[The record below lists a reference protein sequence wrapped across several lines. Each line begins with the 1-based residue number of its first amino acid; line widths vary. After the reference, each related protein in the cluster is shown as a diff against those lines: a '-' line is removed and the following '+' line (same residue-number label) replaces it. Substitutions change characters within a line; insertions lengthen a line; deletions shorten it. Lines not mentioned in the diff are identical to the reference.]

1 MDFLPFA
8 RPSLDADDFA
18 AITRVLASGWLA
30 SGPEVEAFEA
40 ELSAALCTAQFT
52 AGPTVR
58 AFSSATATLEVALRV
73 AGVGPG
79 DEVIVP
85 AMSFAATANVVVRV
99 GARPVFVDVDLET
112 RNLDLGRAAAA
123 ITPRTRALLP
133 VHFAGLPLDLDA
145 LHGLARR
152 HGLRVIEDAAHAVGA
167 RWRGRPVGGEGDLV
181 VFSFHPNKN
190 MTAVEG
196 GALCFAGPADPA
208 QVRAAER
215 LRFHGI
221 ERGVGGA
228 GADGMD
234 VSVAGGKFNLPDLH
248 AALGRSQ
255 LARLEGFNA
264 RRRALAGLYRT
275 HWPAQVPAL
284 LPADADGHA
293 WHLYAPLLAFRRAD
307 TPAGAAAEHGP
318 AGHGLDPGRA
328 RVPALGSV
336 PGPGTGSLRLTRAG
350 FIAAMKARGVGVGVH
365 YPALHLFS
373 LYRGLGYREGD
384 FPNAER
390 IGAETVTLP
399 LYPSLQDADV
409 ARVCAAVAGVLAE

>member
-18 AITRVLASGWLA
+18 AVARVLASGWLA

-40 ELSAALCTAQFT
+40 ELSAVLSTTQSTAQPT
-52 AGPTVR
+52 DRRGGAAGPTVR
-58 AFSSATATLEVALRV
+58 AFSSATAALEVALRV
-73 AGVGPG
+73 ADVGPG

-99 GARPVFVDVDLET
+99 GARPVFADVDLKT
-112 RNLDLGRAAAA
+112 RNLDLDRAAAA

-167 RWRGRPVGGEGDLV
+167 RWRGRPVGSEGDLV

-190 MTAVEG
+190 MTAAEG
-196 GALCFAGPADPA
+196 GALCFAGPADPV
-208 QVRAAER
+208 QVRAAKR

-221 ERGVGGA
+221 ERGVR
-228 GADGMD
+228 ADGMD

-264 RRRALAGLYRT
+264 RRRALAGLYRA
-275 HWPAQVPAL
+275 HWPAHVPAL

-307 TPAGAAAEHGP
+307 APAGPDADHG
-318 AGHGLDPGRA
+318 AGLA
-328 RVPALGSV
+328 S
-336 PGPGTGSLRLTRAG
+336 GPGSGGLRLTRAG
-350 FIAAMKARGVGVGVH
+350 FIAAMKGRGVGVGVH

-373 LYRGLGYREGD
+373 IYRGLGYREGD

-390 IGAETVTLP
+390 IGTETVTLP
-399 LYPSLQDADV
+399 LYPGLQDADV
-409 ARVCAAVAGVLAE
+409 ERVCAAVAEVLAE